1 MSLTPLMKSYLS
13 CVAQRQGPKVGA
25 GFGIRDR
32 SGGIVGWVAMAKP
45 ALAPPPKGL
54 MDFASLGWHGAR
66 RARLCPPYA
75 CDSVDRKGVLVAV
88 LLCHF
93 RGEPFSGEPPRC
105 PQRRVHKGVSTK
117 ACRQRHAEAA
127 TKGKIGL
134 SAESVR
140 KSHYAQSTSTVTAS
154 LYISTPS

>member
-54 MDFASLGWHGAR
+54 MDFASLGGHGAR
-66 RARLCPPYA
+66 RACPCPPYA

-117 ACRQRHAEAA
+117 GVSTKARRSSDKRQNR
-127 TKGKIGL
+127 
-134 SAESVR
+134 
-140 KSHYAQSTSTVTAS
+140 
-154 LYISTPS
+154 PSC